1 MIPGGYSFIW
11 AMYYPTQCLWDCG
24 NAALPSPPPPPLFLC
39 PSMHFSEHVRS
50 DLVIVA
56 CLLFVSSVFSVCNTS
71 NFLDFENSFILKLSQ
86 RIQLRS
92 SAQMEN
98 SQGNSPQD
106 DASYFHKTFPFFIW
120 LLRDVVLSLPK
131 DCSNIK
137 DYFLTR
143 VSQLLGRI

>member
-1 MIPGGYSFIW
+1 MFLVLSPGDDDAPSFP
-11 AMYYPTQCLWDCG
+11 ACT
-24 NAALPSPPPPPLFLC
+24 FLN
-39 PSMHFSEHVRS
+39 
-50 DLVIVA
+50 LYAVIA
-56 CLLFVSSVFSVCNTS
+56 LLFVCLVFAVCNTS

-92 SAQMEN
+92 SAQLES

-106 DASYFHKTFPFFIW
+106 DANYFHKTFPFFIW

-131 DCSNIK
+131 DCPSIK

-143 VSQLLGRI
+143 VGYVTETDQGGKGGEGEFRGVWSNTQN